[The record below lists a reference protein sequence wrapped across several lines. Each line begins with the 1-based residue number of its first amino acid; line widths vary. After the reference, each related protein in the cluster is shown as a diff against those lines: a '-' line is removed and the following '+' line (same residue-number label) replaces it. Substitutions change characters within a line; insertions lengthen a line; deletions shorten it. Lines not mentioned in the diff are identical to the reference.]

1 MELIVP
7 FYRTLKVHRH
17 THSYLN
23 LKANKLPDPFTL
35 KAETRQR
42 CVSISV
48 TFLLIVLGTIRQGV
62 GRIKRIRIEK
72 ESGKNQVKKKN

>member
-7 FYRTLKVHRH
+7 FHRTLKVHRH

-48 TFLLIVLGTIRQGV
+48 TFLLMVLGTIRQG
-62 GRIKRIRIEK
+62 GEIKRIRIEK
-72 ESGKNQVKKKN
+72 ESGKNQIKKKN